1 MEDCNEQQFHGL
13 PISLEQQCAATTLT
27 DFVDATSRIGRPVWQ
42 ALDYRLADH
51 GGAEGTKMDQ
61 IRKDPDRDPKSQA
74 FRKGIRALFDP
85 FLVGLT
91 TYPHRLKAT
100 HTRHWRSTHLPI
112 NRSTIYDN
120 TLEPS

>member
-1 MEDCNEQQFHGL
+1 MPSWHVCAYHLLGKPSKTIAKKSRRLTRHGHRGHLVAVSSQTLGGSWRIVEDCNEQQFHGL

-61 IRKDPDRDPKSQA
+61 IRKDPD
-74 FRKGIRALFDP
+74 
-85 FLVGLT
+85 
-91 TYPHRLKAT
+91 
-100 HTRHWRSTHLPI
+100 
-112 NRSTIYDN
+112 
-120 TLEPS
+120 PS